1 MSAAK
6 PDVMDTDL
14 VPPAERVGFFGD
26 WVGRLFQGLKNDAYG
41 DTDFDGRARTLRAG
55 EVVLTRLEATRHRV
69 TRSPSIARLTEVP
82 YLKIVAPWKGCAGVE
97 QKGRETW
104 VTPGQW
110 SIYDT
115 TDSYAVANPE
125 RVEHLIV
132 MLPRAMLTERGL
144 SLDALMAR
152 RLGGSGGVSTLA
164 LQTMRNAFA
173 ELPSMP
179 ETAARGV
186 GDAITQLV
194 HLSLLDLAGQATAQ
208 TQREALRERIKQH
221 VAAHLGD
228 PRLSVESIAHAL
240 NCSRRHLYNAFAG
253 EGESI
258 AAYIQR
264 LRLQACVRD
273 LQSAGPH
280 GRPITD
286 IALSWGFGNPSHFS
300 RVFRDHTGASPSEFR
315 SAQPTAFPPQSTS
328 SGTGPATA
336 RPAGRPG
343 H

>member
-1 MSAAK
+1 MSAK
-6 PDVMDTDL
+6 PELMDTDL

-69 TRSPSIARLTEVP
+69 TRSPSIARHTEVP

-132 MLPRAMLTERGL
+132 MLPRAMLTERGIA
-144 SLDALMAR
+144 LDPLMAR

-179 ETAARGV
+179 EAAARGV

-221 VAAHLGD
+221 VAQHLAD
-228 PRLSVESIAHAL
+228 PALTVDQLARAL
-240 NCSRRHLYNAFAG
+240 NCSRRQLYNAFAEEPDG
-253 EGESI
+253 VAG
-258 AAYIQR
+258 YILARR
-264 LRLQACVRD
+264 LEACRRVLADRAQD
-273 LQSAGPH
+273 HRSL
-280 GRPITD
+280 TD
-286 IALSWGFGNPSHFS
+286 IALGFGFQNMAHFS
-300 RVFRDHTGASPSEFR
+300 RVFRNHLGLPPSDFR
-315 SAQPTAFPPQSTS
+315 RQA
-328 SGTGPATA
+328 
-336 RPAGRPG
+336 AG
-343 H
+343 

>member
-6 PDVMDTDL
+6 PELMDTDL
-14 VPPAERVGFFGD
+14 VPPGERAGFFGD
-26 WVGRLFQGLKNDAYG
+26 WVARLFQGLKNDTYG

-69 TRSPSIARLTEVP
+69 TRSPSIARHTELP

-179 ETAARGV
+179 EPAARGV

-194 HLSLLDLAGQATAQ
+194 HLSLLDLAGHATAQ

-221 VAAHLGD
+221 VAQHLAD
-228 PRLSVESIAHAL
+228 PALTVDQLARAL
-240 NCSRRHLYNAFAG
+240 NCSRRQLYNAFAEEPDG
-253 EGESI
+253 VAG
-258 AAYIQR
+258 YILARRLEACRRTFDDRASSQR
-264 LRLQACVRD
+264 
-273 LQSAGPH
+273 S
-280 GRPITD
+280 ITD
-286 IALSWGFGNPSHFS
+286 IALEFGFQNMAHFS
-300 RVFRDHTGASPSEFR
+300 RVFRAHLGMAPSDYRRGATGA
-315 SAQPTAFPPQSTS
+315 
-328 SGTGPATA
+328 
-336 RPAGRPG
+336 
-343 H
+343 

>member
-1 MSAAK
+1 MPVSPK
-6 PDVMDTDL
+6 PELMDTDL
-14 VPPAERVGFFGD
+14 VPPAERAGFFGE
-26 WVGRLFQGLKNDAYG
+26 WVGRLFQGLKNDTYG

-69 TRSPSIARLTEVP
+69 TRSPSIARHTEQP
-82 YLKIVAPWKGCAGVE
+82 FLKIVAPWKGCAGVE

-132 MLPRAMLTERGL
+132 MLPKAMLAERGL
-144 SLDALMAR
+144 HLDPLMAR

-179 ETAARGV
+179 EAAARGV

-221 VAAHLGD
+221 VAQHLAD
-228 PRLSVESIAHAL
+228 PALTVDQIARAL
-240 NCSRRHLYNAFAG
+240 NCSRRQLYNAFAEEPDG
-253 EGESI
+253 VAG
-258 AAYIQR
+258 YILARR
-264 LRLQACVRD
+264 LEACRRVLADRAQAHRSV
-273 LQSAGPH
+273 
-280 GRPITD
+280 TD
-286 IALSWGFGNPSHFS
+286 IALGNGFQNMAHFS
-300 RVFRDHTGASPSEFR
+300 RVFRAHLGLPPSDFR
-315 SAQPTAFPPQSTS
+315 RQAV
-328 SGTGPATA
+328 G
-336 RPAGRPG
+336 
-343 H
+343 

>member
-1 MSAAK
+1 VNASPTRK
-6 PDVMDTDL
+6 PETMDTDA
-14 VPPAERVGFFGD
+14 VPAAERAGFFGD
-26 WVGRLFQGLKNDAYG
+26 WVARLFQGLKNDTYG
-41 DTDFDGRARTLRAG
+41 DTGFDGRARTLRAG

-69 TRSPSIARLTEVP
+69 MRSPSIARHTEQP

-132 MLPRAMLTERGL
+132 MLPKAMVAERGL
-144 SLDALMAR
+144 QLDPLMAR

-179 ETAARGV
+179 EAAARGV

-221 VAAHLGD
+221 VAQHLAD
-228 PRLSVESIAHAL
+228 PELTVDQLARAL
-240 NCSRRHLYNAFAG
+240 NCSRRQLYNAFAEEPDG
-253 EGESI
+253 VAG
-258 AAYIQR
+258 YILARR
-264 LRLQACVRD
+264 LEACRRVLADRAQD
-273 LQSAGPH
+273 HRSL
-280 GRPITD
+280 TD
-286 IALSWGFGNPSHFS
+286 IALGFGFQNMAHFS
-300 RVFRDHTGASPSEFR
+300 RVFRNHLGLPPSDFR
-315 SAQPTAFPPQSTS
+315 RQA
-328 SGTGPATA
+328 
-336 RPAGRPG
+336 AG
-343 H
+343 

>member
-1 MSAAK
+1 MTAK
-6 PDVMDTDL
+6 PELMDTDL

-26 WVGRLFQGLKNDAYG
+26 WIGRLFQGLKNETYG

-55 EVVLTRLEATRHRV
+55 DVVLTRLEATRHRV
-69 TRSPSIARLTEVP
+69 TRSPSIARHTELP

-132 MLPRAMLTERGL
+132 MLPRAMLAERGVA
-144 SLDALMAR
+144 LDPLMAR

-164 LQTMRNAFA
+164 LQTMRNAFT

-179 ETAARGV
+179 EAAARGV
-186 GDAITQLV
+186 GDAIAQLV

-221 VAAHLGD
+221 VAQHLAD
-228 PRLSVESIAHAL
+228 PALTVDQIARAL
-240 NCSRRHLYNAFAG
+240 NCSRRQLYNAFAEEPDG
-253 EGESI
+253 VAG
-258 AAYIQR
+258 YILARR
-264 LRLQACVRD
+264 LDACRRVLADRAQD
-273 LQSAGPH
+273 HRSL
-280 GRPITD
+280 TD
-286 IALSWGFGNPSHFS
+286 IALGLGFQNMAHFS
-300 RVFRDHTGASPSEFR
+300 RVFRAHLGMAPSDFRRQAIGA
-315 SAQPTAFPPQSTS
+315 
-328 SGTGPATA
+328 
-336 RPAGRPG
+336 
-343 H
+343 